1 LILVGDIIQNLIAK
15 SEEDA
20 NLDDAEEE
28 KYE

>member
-15 SEEDA
+15 GEEDA